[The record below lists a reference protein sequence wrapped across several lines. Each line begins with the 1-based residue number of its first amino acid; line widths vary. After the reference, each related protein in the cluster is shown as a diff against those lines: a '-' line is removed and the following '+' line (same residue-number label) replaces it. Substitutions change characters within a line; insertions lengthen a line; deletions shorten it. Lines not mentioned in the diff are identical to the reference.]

1 MNEETEKK
9 QPANGAPDVPPMPEG
24 QQESAVEERPNRKAF
39 SERFKKRHA
48 DIDFEDK
55 ESRYGAMNEDA
66 DLLSS
71 YEESGKRLS
80 ETFDQNRWI
89 AAMIMDL
96 KDKPDLTPI
105 EWMASNGIDIQA
117 ALDDP
122 KEGKKVAEQIAKF
135 QERKADEDKH
145 EQELL
150 ANIRKSADAM
160 DELGLSDDEKNDLW
174 EKVWKVIGDA
184 EDGVISTE
192 TWKLFKNGYSY
203 DDDVNSARQEGTMQ
217 GRNEKIQN
225 KVKRSNPEIPPTL
238 STGAGG
244 SSATPKKRG
253 GGFFDGLTY
262 NT

>member
-1 MNEETEKK
+1 MNEEVDKK
-9 QPANGAPDVPPMPEG
+9 ILEGATPPMPPTADGPMAPVE
-24 QQESAVEERPNRKAF
+24 EERPNRKAF
-39 SERFKKRHA
+39 SERFKKRHS

-80 ETFDQNRWI
+80 ETFDQNRWL

-96 KDKPDLTPI
+96 KNNPDLTPI

-122 KEGKKVAEQIAKF
+122 EEGKKVATQIAKF
-135 QERKADEDKH
+135 QERKTDEDKH
-145 EQELL
+145 EKKILENL
-150 ANIRKSADAM
+150 RKSADAM

-174 EKVWKVIGDA
+174 EKTWKIIGAA
-184 EDGVISTE
+184 EDGEITSD
-192 TWKLFKNGYSY
+192 TWRLFKNGYAY
-203 DDDVNSARQEGTMQ
+203 DDDVNSAREEGTMQ

-225 KVKRSNPEIPPTL
+225 KVKRSASDIPPTL
-238 STGAGG
+238 STGSG
-244 SSATPKKRG
+244 SAPTPQKKKKKS
-253 GGFFDGLTY
+253 GFFEGLTY
-262 NT
+262 